1 MKKLFVLAIAILT
14 MVSCGDE
21 VEFNS
26 PAMQG
31 KKDGTTWKAVSY
43 RAYID
48 ENGKSIITGHNN
60 YETINLQVSSFS
72 VGTYLLGESNSNIAT
87 LIGSNLEEY
96 STNNLPDQDIELY
109 PPDGIIEIT
118 EFNQVNNSISGK
130 FWFNAYSASG
140 TQTVNFS
147 QGIFYNIPIPFSSGP
162 GLMSCDEAVAAT
174 ATAAELYNA
183 TNPSDANFATVC
195 NGYKNALMDQQVAC
209 GDDTGILQGIIDG
222 LDCDVTSGGDYLY
235 HISGEINGE
244 PFVYGRSISSP
255 IADYTQAGFGNSIT
269 TECAYNPVNG
279 GLNYACGVYPN
290 LSDEA
295 RPSIYFDFIRF
306 YLCSSTETAAETFND
321 SFPVTS
327 YDFATSS
334 NTVTGSTGD
343 VLVSYTVDSTDNS
356 TVYTSIGTEQ
366 TGSYFEITSSTENN
380 TVVGSNVIE
389 RKQLIEGTFAVKLYN
404 ETTGDVMEITNG
416 SFKLGMFFD

>member
-1 MKKLFVLAIAILT
+1 MKKLFVLAIAILA

-147 QGIFYNIPIPFSSGP
+147 QGIFYNIPIPFSPGP

-174 ATAAELYNA
+174 E
-183 TNPSDANFATVC
+183 DAQLVYETTSTTDSQYSTVC
-195 NGYKNALMDQQVAC
+195 NTYKNALMDQQVAC

-222 LDCDVTSGGDYLY
+222 LYCDDDDNDGILSINEDLDQDGNLINDDTDGDGIANYLDDDDDGDSILTMNEDVDGDGDVTNDDTDMNDVPNYLDNDDDGDGILTINEDVDGDDDPTNDDTDGDGVPDYL
-235 HISGEINGE
+235 
-244 PFVYGRSISSP
+244 
-255 IADYTQAGFGNSIT
+255 
-269 TECAYNPVNG
+269 
-279 GLNYACGVYPN
+279 
-290 LSDEA
+290 
-295 RPSIYFDFIRF
+295 
-306 YLCSSTETAAETFND
+306 
-321 SFPVTS
+321 
-327 YDFATSS
+327 
-334 NTVTGSTGD
+334 
-343 VLVSYTVDSTDNS
+343 DN
-356 TVYTSIGTEQ
+356 
-366 TGSYFEITSSTENN
+366 N
-380 TVVGSNVIE
+380 
-389 RKQLIEGTFAVKLYN
+389 
-404 ETTGDVMEITNG
+404 
-416 SFKLGMFFD
+416 